1 MRNLSVALA
10 LVALA
15 MAAPQAAMAQG
26 AWCSEDMNARNCGF
40 YTLEQCR
47 AAASGLGAGC
57 YQNQFYTGA
66 ATRTVA
72 AEPRKRHR
80 RAKHTH

>member
-1 MRNLSVALA
+1 MFKKEALM
-10 LVALA
+10 VA
-15 MAAPQAAMAQG
+15 MAVAGLAVLPRAAVAQG

-57 YQNQFYTGA
+57 YANQFV
-66 ATRTVA
+66 TRTA
-72 AEPRKRHR
+72 APQPVRRKRTKHR
-80 RAKHTH
+80 H

>member
-1 MRNLSVALA
+1 MRNLSLALA

-15 MAAPQAAMAQG
+15 MAPRAALAQG

-57 YQNQFYTGA
+57 YPNQFYSG
-66 ATRTVA
+66 TRTVA

-80 RAKHTH
+80 RIKHTH

>member
-1 MRNLSVALA
+1 MKTVSMVLAFVAMALA
-10 LVALA
+10 PR
-15 MAAPQAAMAQG
+15 AATAQG

-47 AAASGLGAGC
+47 AAASGLGANC

-66 ATRTVA
+66 ATRTA
-72 AEPRKRHR
+72 AAQPHKRHR
-80 RAKHTH
+80 RVKHAQ

>member
-1 MRNLSVALA
+1 MRIFSMVLA
-10 LVALA
+10 AIAIAIVPS
-15 MAAPQAAMAQG
+15 AAGAQG

-57 YQNQFYTGA
+57 YPNQFV
-66 ATRTVA
+66 TRTA
-72 AEPRKRHR
+72 APEPVRRKRTKHR
-80 RAKHTH
+80 H